1 METLVTIIVP
11 VCNVQNYLEK
21 CLDSICRQT
30 YKTIE
35 ILCIDDGSMDD
46 SGRILDK
53 YKLKDKRITVIHKAN
68 AGYGHT
74 INMGLKHAHG
84 KYIQIVES
92 DDYIKPDMTKELLNV
107 AEQYQ
112 LDLVKSDF
120 WRFFQEDQLEY
131 IKICINDEHYNTVIS
146 SKDDI
151 TVFDDNMYNCTGM
164 YSMDF
169 IRKNQIRFNES
180 SGASYQD
187 NGFWFQTIALAKRLM
202 FVKKAFYC
210 IRRNNP
216 NSSYYCT
223 DKIYAMGLEFD
234 YIKNFILE
242 KMDGDKRYLYIHN
255 KYRIIGYLF
264 TAQRLNPKY
273 RAEFHRFVYDEIKRE
288 CIEENIDRS
297 IIPSE
302 FLNMF
307 EEIVNNDDNW
317 FYKAKYNM
325 PKDSVIRLNEAKQ
338 IIIYGAGKIGT
349 QVFQELKRFSWEI
362 AGFAVSD
369 RDTEGDQKEGI
380 PVKSIY
386 QWIREESEYLIVIAA
401 GEVNK
406 GQMQETLNTLA
417 VTNYICI

>member
-1 METLVTIIVP
+1 
-11 VCNVQNYLEK
+11 
-21 CLDSICRQT
+21 
-30 YKTIE
+30 
-35 ILCIDDGSMDD
+35 
-46 SGRILDK
+46 
-53 YKLKDKRITVIHKAN
+53 
-68 AGYGHT
+68 
-74 INMGLKHAHG
+74 
-84 KYIQIVES
+84 
-92 DDYIKPDMTKELLNV
+92 
-107 AEQYQ
+107 
-112 LDLVKSDF
+112 
-120 WRFFQEDQLEY
+120 
-131 IKICINDEHYNTVIS
+131 
-146 SKDDI
+146 
-151 TVFDDNMYNCTGM
+151 
-164 YSMDF
+164 
-169 IRKNQIRFNES
+169 
-180 SGASYQD
+180 
-187 NGFWFQTIALAKRLM
+187 
-202 FVKKAFYC
+202 
-210 IRRNNP
+210 
-216 NSSYYCT
+216 
-223 DKIYAMGLEFD
+223 
-234 YIKNFILE
+234 
-242 KMDGDKRYLYIHN
+242 MDGDKRYLYIHN